1 MNNMWTVEVQMK
13 GWEERKE
20 IVRKFED
27 SKSYRSRK
35 LNIWVSTR
43 TILRVLYVIRVA
55 KSNKYSLL
63 LQMNSKI
70 LNKQLSVLFE
80 RGITLEI
87 AKIFKIIQIAH
98 LWK

>member
-1 MNNMWTVEVQMK
+1 M
-13 GWEERKE
+13 
-20 IVRKFED
+20 
-27 SKSYRSRK
+27 
-35 LNIWVSTR
+35 R
-43 TILRVLYVIRVA
+43 TILRVLYIIRVA

-70 LNKQLSVLFE
+70 WNKQLSALFE

-87 AKIFKIIQIAH
+87 AKIFKIIQIEH

>member
-1 MNNMWTVEVQMK
+1 MHGGSTNKRMRRKKRNRLKIWRFKRLKIREVEH
-13 GWEERKE
+13 
-20 IVRKFED
+20 
-27 SKSYRSRK
+27 
-35 LNIWVSTR
+35 LNIARSTR

-70 LNKQLSVLFE
+70 WNKQLSALFE
-80 RGITLEI
+80 RGIALET
-87 AKIFKIIQIAH
+87 AKILKIIQIEL